1 MSNEELASR
10 IQQGGRE
17 LIPELWAQVER
28 FVSQQAGKRARALNG
43 FGGTTEEDLYQSGFL
58 ALVDAV
64 DSYDP
69 AAGCSFI
76 GWLAVKL
83 RTSFAEAGGYRSR
96 KQALDPLHRAGS
108 LDVPLGDD
116 KDGATLGDLQPDP
129 TQGFEEVEEQ
139 LWREQL
145 HVALESA
152 LEAIPAPQADA
163 LRRKFWYGETL
174 EAISAGAGVCLE
186 TIRQR
191 QNKALRTLRH
201 PRTSQELRAFIEE
214 RTSYYGGVGLSRF
227 NATGSG
233 QPERLA
239 IMREGLAGGHTST

>member
-10 IQQGGRE
+10 IQQGARE

-83 RTSFAEAGGYRSR
+83 RTSFAQAGGYRSR

-108 LDVPLGDD
+108 LDALLGDD
-116 KDGATLGDLQPDP
+116 EGGGALVDFQADPDSAH
-129 TQGFEEVEEQ
+129 GFEEVEEQ

-145 HVALESA
+145 HTSLERALNTLS
-152 LEAIPAPQADA
+152 EAEAGT
-163 LRRKFWYGETL
+163 LRRRFYIGQTL
-174 EAISAGAGVCLE
+174 EAIAAAEGVNKE

-191 QNKALRTLRH
+191 ESKALRSLRH
-201 PRTSQELRAFIEE
+201 PRTSRELRAFIEE
-214 RTSYYGGVGLSRF
+214 RTPYYSGVGLSRF
-227 NATGSG
+227 IATGSG

-239 IMREGLAGGHTST
+239 IMRERLS